1 MSYAAV
7 LFDMDG
13 VVIDTHAAVTTFWE
27 LIAARYQV
35 ELTQEIF
42 DTAIYGRPCGA
53 TLDAVFPHVTPDER
67 AAVFAEEQDFETS
80 LTYTAMPGVIDLLG
94 ALRQGGIPTALVT
107 SGEQW
112 KVDEVMRQIG
122 VRDLFTAY
130 VTAEDIP
137 QGKPHPACYVLGAQ
151 RLHMPAERCITFED
165 SISGVQ
171 AAVAAGTHCIGV
183 RPARTAPAL
192 LAQGARCVIP
202 DFIAVRLEHGE
213 GLALHIAQDT
223 TLRLNGL

>member
-1 MSYAAV
+1 MTYGAV

-13 VVIDTHAAVTTFWE
+13 VVIDTQAAVTAFWE

-35 ELTQEIF
+35 ELTQEDF
-42 DTAIYGRPCGA
+42 DTAIYGRPCAA
-53 TLDAVFPHVTPDER
+53 TLDAVFPHLTPDER

-80 LTYTAMPGVIDLLG
+80 LTYTAMPGVIDLLD
-94 ALRQGGIPTALVT
+94 ALRQDGIPTALVT

-112 KVDEVMRQIG
+112 KVDEVKRQLGIG
-122 VRDLFTAY
+122 DLFTAY
-130 VTAEDIP
+130 VTAENIP
-137 QGKPHPACYVLGAQ
+137 QGKPDPACYVLGA
-151 RLHMPAERCITFED
+151 RRVRMPAERCIVFED

-192 LAQGARCVIP
+192 LVEGAFCVIP
-202 DFIAVRLEHGE
+202 DFVAVRLEQGV
-213 GLALHIAQDT
+213 ALRITQDT
-223 TLRLNGL
+223 ILRLNGR